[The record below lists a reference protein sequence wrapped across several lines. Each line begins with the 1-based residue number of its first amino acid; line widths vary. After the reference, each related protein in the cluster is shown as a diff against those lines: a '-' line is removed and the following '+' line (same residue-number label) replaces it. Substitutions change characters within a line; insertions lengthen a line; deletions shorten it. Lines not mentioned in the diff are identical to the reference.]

1 MPKRVTKSRPRKAQT
16 NLPSVSPYPRQVNR
30 QLQFVAI
37 HNTAL
42 KNLSRDDTH
51 AQRIAEKIKEQGED
65 LSDARLEDLM
75 RKRKELLE

>member
-1 MPKRVTKSRPRKAQT
+1 MPKRVTKSRPRKAPILR
-16 NLPSVSPYPRQVNR
+16 NNR

-37 HNTAL
+37 HNSAL

-65 LSDARLEDLM
+65 LSEARLEDLM
-75 RKRKELLE
+75 RKRKELLK

>member
-16 NLPSVSPYPRQVNR
+16 NLPQVNR

-51 AQRIAEKIKEQGED
+51 AQRIAAKIKEQGED

-75 RKRKELLE
+75 KKREELLLK

>member
-16 NLPSVSPYPRQVNR
+16 NLPRQVNR